1 MKKSNVGKMS
11 LVEEFPTMDIPKY
24 VKESVI
30 QKINVKSLMGVKDR
44 PEDNFK
50 KKILIP
56 FLKSIDG
63 GIVFEKIYNSA
74 YYSAEKSESDILFYF
89 RGQLYAF
96 EAKSKTGKSSP
107 GQIVKH
113 EEYKRK
119 GIVVFLISPL
129 NFECIKK
136 DMLGRCV

>member
-1 MKKSNVGKMS
+1 MKAYFRPG
-11 LVEEFPTMDIPKY
+11 MDDLETICVPGTT
-24 VKESVI
+24 EDSVI
-30 QKINVKSLMGVKDR
+30 KKINVKSLMGVKDR

-96 EAKSKTGKSSP
+96 EAKSKTGKASP

-113 EEYKRK
+113 EGYKRK
-119 GIVVFLISPL
+119 GIIVFLVSPL